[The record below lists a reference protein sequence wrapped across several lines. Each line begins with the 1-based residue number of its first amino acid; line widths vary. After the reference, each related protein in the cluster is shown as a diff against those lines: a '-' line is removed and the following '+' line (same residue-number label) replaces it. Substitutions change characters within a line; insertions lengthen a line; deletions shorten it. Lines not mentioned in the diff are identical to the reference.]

1 MSLPEIVSRKVAD
14 LIPYARNAR
23 THSDAQ
29 VAQIAASIR
38 EFGWTNPIL
47 LDGQNGIIAGHGRL
61 MAARKLSITD
71 VPCIELAGL
80 TEAQRKAYI
89 LADNKLALNAGWDD
103 EMLRLELGEL
113 AAMDFDMMLTGFSDE
128 DLLGTG
134 KDENQDDT
142 EIDAGIDYKEKFSII
157 VECSDEADQESIF
170 LRLTSDGY
178 KCKVLVN

>member
-1 MSLPEIVSRKVAD
+1 M
-14 LIPYARNAR
+14 
-23 THSDAQ
+23 
-29 VAQIAASIR
+29 AQIAASIR

-61 MAARKLSITD
+61 MAARKLAITD

-113 AAMDFDMMLTGFSDE
+113 AAMDFDMMLTGFSD
-128 DLLGTG
+128 
-134 KDENQDDT
+134 DEFKEISGSCDEVGLPELNDGDRQPFQQMTFTVHD
-142 EIDAGIDYKEKFSII
+142 EQKEQIDAALLAAKSIGPFDSQNENSNGNALAR
-157 VECSDEADQESIF
+157 VCEIF
-170 LRLTSDGY
+170 LTQHG
-178 KCKVLVN
+178 V